1 MAGIILDSSVA
12 AAWVLDDEQSEL
24 VDAAVK
30 AAFEGSGHA
39 PTIRIYEIQNMLT
52 LARRRKRIALD
63 AAQEACEL
71 LASIPLRFHPPQGLG
86 REFALA
92 TSSGLT
98 AYDAAY
104 LCVARDLQMPLA
116 TLDTPL
122 RDAAHSIGIALF
134 EPR

>member
-12 AAWVLDDEQSEL
+12 AAWVLGDEQSGFA
-24 VDAAVK
+24 DAAVEV
-30 AAFEGSGHA
+30 AFESTGHV
-39 PTIRIYEIQNMLT
+39 PTIWIYEIQNTLA
-52 LARRRKRIALD
+52 LARRRRRVVLE

-71 LASIPLRFHPPQGLG
+71 LASIPLRFHRPHGLG

-116 TLDTPL
+116 TLDAPL
-122 RDAAHSIGIALF
+122 RDAAHSLGIALF
-134 EPR
+134 KPR